1 MTDLKKGYQHEEK
14 MSGITLVQTYGV
26 WKIFHEMKI
35 SRNKRN
41 ILFLRQGIE
50 EVFIDDLNKALEMDL
65 NKTDTTKISSL

>member
-1 MTDLKKGYQHEEK
+1 
-14 MSGITLVQTYGV
+14 
-26 WKIFHEMKI
+26 MKI